1 MVPRLIQ
8 LCSHHL
14 MLLTRVLG
22 LLNPQTWIRNQV
34 RSSSKALLGLV
45 LHQEGKQAMDTLA
58 CSPRRQGPLN
68 RVRGGMGPRVG
79 PEGGLGGLPTCLVVR
94 VELGFSPDTS
104 GGS

>member
-1 MVPRLIQ
+1 
-8 LCSHHL
+8 
-14 MLLTRVLG
+14 
-22 LLNPQTWIRNQV
+22 
-34 RSSSKALLGLV
+34 
-45 LHQEGKQAMDTLA
+45 MDTLA

-68 RVRGGMGPRVG
+68 RVRVGMGPRVG